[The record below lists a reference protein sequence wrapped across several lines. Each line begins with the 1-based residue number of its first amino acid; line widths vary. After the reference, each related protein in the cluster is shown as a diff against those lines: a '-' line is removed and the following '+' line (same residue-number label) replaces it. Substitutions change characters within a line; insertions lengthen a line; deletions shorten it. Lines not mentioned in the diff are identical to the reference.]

1 MQRLLEEAIE
11 YARTR
16 SFGKSI
22 GKFQAVSHRIVDMKV
37 RLDAAQ
43 LLTYRAASRL
53 GVARDVQRDAAI
65 AKLFSSESLVTSSL
79 DTIRVFGGYGYMQD
93 YEMERVLRD
102 AVGGVLYSGTSDMQ
116 RNIVAA
122 WLGL

>member
-1 MQRLLEEAIE
+1 
-11 YARTR
+11 
-16 SFGKSI
+16 
-22 GKFQAVSHRIVDMKV
+22 VSHRIVDMKV

-53 GVARDVQRDAAI
+53 GASRDVQRDAAI
-65 AKLFSSESLVTSSL
+65 TKLFVSESLVTNAL

-93 YEMERVLRD
+93 YDVERVLRD
-102 AVGGVLYSGTSDMQ
+102 SVGGVLYSGTSDMQ
-116 RNIVAA
+116 RNIVAS

>member
-1 MQRLLEEAIE
+1 
-11 YARTR
+11 
-16 SFGKSI
+16 
-22 GKFQAVSHRIVDMKV
+22 MKV

-43 LLTYRAASRL
+43 LLTDRAASRL